1 MDEKRYRLPGA
12 PVFSVPAAD
21 AERLVALGDGEAALL
36 YIYILQSG
44 GELSVARA
52 ARALNRS
59 EEVIRR
65 SVAQLGRA
73 GILSESERKLPQ
85 SADDPPEYTAG
96 DIVRRSREDGT
107 FQALVAEAQQVLGH
121 SLSTPDLKTLFGIY
135 DRLGMPPDVIMLLF
149 HHCAERLRRRYGEGR
164 LPTMRTVEKEA
175 IHWVNREILTLEQ
188 AEEYLAALSRRE
200 QESFRV
206 REAMGVQHRDLTPT
220 EQKYLDGWLELG
232 YRADTLAIAYDRTVV
247 STGKLAWAYMNKIVQ
262 DWYSKGLF
270 TPEDIEAKDSRGPKK
285 TAAVPQPRPA
295 YSGGDDLR
303 IFETQFL
310 NNTKE

>member
-1 MDEKRYRLPGA
+1 MDEKSYRLPGA

-52 ARALNRS
+52 AGALNRS
-59 EEVIRR
+59 EEAVRR

-73 GILSESERKLPQ
+73 GILSESEGKLPQ
-85 SADDPPEYTAG
+85 PADDPPEYTAG

-270 TPEDIEAKDSRGPKK
+270 TPEDIEARDSRGPKK

-295 YSGGDDLR
+295 YRGGDDLG
-303 IFETQFL
+303 ILTEIL